1 VEGLDP
7 EYIKQTIKRE
17 DERYYLGQSKIPGA
31 NYQILYCRLPGWAT
45 DKTRRVKVDILVP
58 PSPLNLPAISASERC
73 FIREIP
79 VMPIF
84 DLLVMKT
91 QGWRDHRDSKRRD
104 FRDKE
109 LNDVSDIIALLK
121 RARYEKVSYLD
132 EADKSRHSQEFISR
146 ARTLVNRFVRARGR
160 IRQWRAIGFDV

>member
-7 EYIKQTIKRE
+7 EYIKETIRRE
-17 DERYYLGQSKIPGA
+17 DARYYLLRSKIPGA
-31 NYQILYCRLPGWAT
+31 AYKKLYCRLPGWST

-58 PSPLNLPAISASERC
+58 PSPLNLPTISASERC
-73 FIREIP
+73 FIRNIP

-91 QGWRDHRDSKRRD
+91 QGWREHRDSKRRD

-121 RARYEKVSYLD
+121 RARFENVSFVE
-132 EADKSRHSQEFISR
+132 EADNSRHSQEFIGR
-146 ARTLVNRFVRARGR
+146 ARSLVNRFVRARGR